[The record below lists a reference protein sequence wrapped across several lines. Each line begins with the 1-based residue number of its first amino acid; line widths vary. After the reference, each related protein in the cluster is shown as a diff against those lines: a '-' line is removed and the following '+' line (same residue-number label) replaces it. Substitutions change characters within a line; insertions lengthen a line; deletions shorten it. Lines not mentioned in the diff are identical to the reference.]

1 MHVKGLMVTPAPEPV
16 SCPEQTRKKSWV
28 TMIVVSDADGGGGI
42 DGDDGKVKDYIANM
56 NQECLLL

>member
-1 MHVKGLMVTPAPEPV
+1 MVTPAPEPV

-42 DGDDGKVKDYIANM
+42 DGDDGKVKDDIANM